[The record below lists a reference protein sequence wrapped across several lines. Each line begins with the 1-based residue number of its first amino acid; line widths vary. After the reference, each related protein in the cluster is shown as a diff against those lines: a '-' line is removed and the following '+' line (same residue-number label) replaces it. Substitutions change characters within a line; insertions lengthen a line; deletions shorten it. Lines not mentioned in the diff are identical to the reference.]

1 MQHLRILP
9 RFVRLSPLPITI
21 VSQLRDAVDAATA
34 RGAGGINAET
44 EATRAMAATMT
55 ALTCTIVTNEL

>member
-1 MQHLRILP
+1 MQYLRILP

-21 VSQLRDAVDAATA
+21 VSQLRVAVDAAIA

-44 EATRAMAATMT
+44 EATRASAVTIT
-55 ALTCTIVTNEL
+55 ALTCTIVTGEA